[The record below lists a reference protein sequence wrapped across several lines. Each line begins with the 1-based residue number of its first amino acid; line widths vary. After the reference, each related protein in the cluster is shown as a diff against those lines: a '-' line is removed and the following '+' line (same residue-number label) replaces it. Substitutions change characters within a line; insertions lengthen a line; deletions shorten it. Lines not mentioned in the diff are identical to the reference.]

1 MSQTYLPEQEQE
13 VVVLVAEGLR
23 DEEIGSRLGI
33 SPAEVRRAV
42 SSACDRLGATDR
54 LDLVILAFHFGII
67 TLL

>member
-1 MSQTYLPEQEQE
+1 MSRLSLPEQEQT
-13 VVVLVAEGLR
+13 VVSLVAEGVR

-54 LDLVILAFHFGII
+54 LDLVILAIHFGII